1 MCHQNYACESCLA
14 RQILCGIIFHIM
26 RNKIFTHSKSVF
38 AQHTEKGKKWVR
50 PNIQILAQIICVACE
65 VKTVMGNF
73 LFNMYYDKKNF
84 LTTP

>member
-14 RQILCGIIFHIM
+14 LQILCGIIFHIM

-50 PNIQILAQIICVACE
+50 PNIQILAQIMCC
-65 VKTVMGNF
+65 MRS
-73 LFNMYYDKKNF
+73 KNSNGKF
-84 LTTP
+84 SIQYVL